1 MCKHPRSPE
10 ASNAKWPRIQ
20 RRTRTPLETWGPA
33 LPCFPPG
40 PFAVLVTNTQWR
52 VSSYI
57 DLSQF
62 VAHFSPGVTP
72 GNTYLALLLILLDH
86 NLCCR
91 IINSFIRKVSCFKRK
106 DYFKGKK
113 KKLLK
118 TIWSDFPN
126 SAEDG
131 VEITAHKP
139 AESIKMK
146 VYLCADVIA
155 LSSSARRREKVHTDG
170 SKWACWQVWNIEEQE
185 V

>member
-20 RRTRTPLETWGPA
+20 RRTSTPLERWGPA
-33 LPCFPPG
+33 LSCFSPG

-52 VSSYI
+52 VSSCI

-126 SAEDG
+126 CAEDG

>member
-1 MCKHPRSPE
+1 MAKNPGKDQDSPWEVRSKVR
-10 ASNAKWPRIQ
+10 S
-20 RRTRTPLETWGPA
+20 
-33 LPCFPPG
+33 LPCSSPG

-52 VSSYI
+52 VSSCI

-62 VAHFSPGVTP
+62 VAHFSPVVTP
-72 GNTYLALLLILLDH
+72 GNTYLALLLILIDH

-118 TIWSDFPN
+118 TIWSGFPN
-126 SAEDG
+126 CAEDG

-146 VYLCADVIA
+146 STCGLMS
-155 LSSSARRREKVHTDG
+155 LPSAVQLKEERRYTQMDQSEHAGRYETQKNRRP
-170 SKWACWQVWNIEEQE
+170 KCWLLVLRYYM
-185 V
+185 